1 MELLHVLSC
10 VNMTRVLQCLNDNY
24 CTPTYNMD
32 DRVKFKDDIMM
43 KKTNKLTVLPIRT
56 RKCYER
62 LTDARQSQRSHII
75 ICICYQP
82 VYLPGSLY
90 YVFTT
95 AVSAAV
101 VWFVR
106 N

>member
-43 KKTNKLTVLPIRT
+43 KKTNKRP
-56 RKCYER
+56 
-62 LTDARQSQRSHII
+62 
-75 ICICYQP
+75 
-82 VYLPGSLY
+82 
-90 YVFTT
+90 
-95 AVSAAV
+95 
-101 VWFVR
+101 
-106 N
+106 